1 MMLLL
6 TKEEVDNGVYYST
19 VVSCYHIRAREC
31 TKYASLLKGDE
42 AKTKCSGII
51 NLLFG
56 VLVDNSRG
64 HFIHCPHFTCTMQ
77 LSKYPHILSLKTQ
90 NKVYILLY
98 MCTQQCFSGKK
109 TTCKV
114 HPKLHSGLKRHIFHI
129 LTSEDMDDI
138 ISHFKT
144 VVCAKILL
152 PI

>member
-31 TKYASLLKGDE
+31 TKYASVLKEDE

-51 NLLFG
+51 NHLFG
-56 VLVDNSRG
+56 VLVDTCNSHG
-64 HFIHCPHFTCTMQ
+64 DFTHCSHFTCTMQ
-77 LSKYPHILSLKTQ
+77 LSKYPHILSMKTQ

-98 MCTQQCFSGKK
+98 TCKQQCFSGKK

-114 HPKLHSGLKRHIFHI
+114 HVKLH
-129 LTSEDMDDI
+129 
-138 ISHFKT
+138 
-144 VVCAKILL
+144 
-152 PI
+152 